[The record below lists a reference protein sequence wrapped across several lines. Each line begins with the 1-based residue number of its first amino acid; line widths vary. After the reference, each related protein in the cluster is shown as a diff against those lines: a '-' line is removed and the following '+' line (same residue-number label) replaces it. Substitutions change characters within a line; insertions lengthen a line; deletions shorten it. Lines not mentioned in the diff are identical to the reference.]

1 VRKSDSEKKH
11 PSGSECR
18 MVAGCLYFI
27 DGLWFVLA
35 TSSLPRSLSMVVTS
49 RFGGMV
55 FAAALVA
62 VALSLLQTAGMA

>member
-1 VRKSDSEKKH
+1 
-11 PSGSECR
+11 

-27 DGLWFVLA
+27 DGRWFVLA